1 MFQTLIPNPELLCIV
16 CYFLSKGE
24 PCRHLIGQLHGSSE
38 TGQPPLPAAP
48 IVIQPPKPKK
58 NLWSITTALKSHY
71 RYYFPNY
78 VVFIEMM
85 SDYRKLEPCLNTVVN
100 VVILRNANLQ
110 RTFFRLV
117 RADHGP
123 WDDVTTFFAEE
134 EAPPEAGHVKN
145 ECQKSCQARYGWQSK
160 NSPVL
165 FQTGQGSR
173 RCR

>member
-71 RYYFPNY
+71 RYLPNY
-78 VVFIEMM
+78 VLVCVEMM

-100 VVILRNANLQ
+100 VVRNSKRCQ
-110 RTFFRLV
+110 
-117 RADHGP
+117 
-123 WDDVTTFFAEE
+123 FAENIFPTGSSRSQAVRRCHDVLRGE
-134 EAPPEAGHVKN
+134 RSSIRSWS
-145 ECQKSCQARYGWQSK
+145 CQK
-160 NSPVL
+160 
-165 FQTGQGSR
+165 
-173 RCR
+173 

>member
-71 RYYFPNY
+71 RYFPNY
-78 VVFIEMM
+78 VVCMM
-85 SDYRKLEPCLNTVVN
+85 SDYVP
-100 VVILRNANLQ
+100 
-110 RTFFRLV
+110 
-117 RADHGP
+117 
-123 WDDVTTFFAEE
+123 
-134 EAPPEAGHVKN
+134 
-145 ECQKSCQARYGWQSK
+145 
-160 NSPVL
+160 
-165 FQTGQGSR
+165 
-173 RCR
+173 